1 MHKQTA
7 SILFWFVIDKA
18 IWIWELRAWVHAK
31 INEKTKVLN
40 TFDPEIDEARTRTY
54 TVFGT
59 ELYLKGDQSVT

>member
-1 MHKQTA
+1 M
-7 SILFWFVIDKA
+7 
-18 IWIWELRAWVHAK
+18 HAK